1 VTAFEFY
8 AILKKLVQV
17 FNIER
22 GLEIMSDLNQK
33 RSSGETMSILLGAAF
48 LMATSAIGPGF
59 ITQTTVFT
67 NQLKAAFAFAILVS
81 ILIDI
86 VVQLNIWRILAV
98 SGMRGQDVANKV
110 LPGLGYFLAFAVGLG
125 GLAFNIGNVG
135 GAALGFNVIFGV
147 NQVTGGIVSAI
158 IAIVIFLW
166 KDLGKAMDKFAQILG
181 FVMIAMIL
189 YVVATTMP
197 PFGLAIKETFAPS
210 EINWTIVLTL
220 VGGTVGGYI
229 TFSGARRIIDAG
241 ITGKENIHR
250 INVAATNGI
259 CITGVM
265 RFMLFLAILGVV
277 VGGHTLDAGNPAAS
291 AFRIAAG
298 EVGYRIFGVILWAA
312 AITSVV
318 GCSYTSVSFLRTL
331 FPFVEQF
338 YRYWI
343 IGFIIASTSILTFI
357 GSPVKLLV
365 LAGSINGLILP
376 LSLASMLLAAYRKD
390 IIGEYKHPVWL
401 TGLGWVMVAFTAWMG
416 WNALQNLSNLFK

>member
-1 VTAFEFY
+1 MAE
-8 AILKKLVQV
+8 LK
-17 FNIER
+17 
-22 GLEIMSDLNQK
+22 QK
-33 RSSGETMSILLGAAF
+33 HTHGETLSILLGAAF

-67 NQLKAAFAFAILVS
+67 AQLQAAFAFAILVS

-86 VVQLNIWRILAV
+86 VVQLNVWRILAV
-98 SGMRGQDVANKV
+98 SGFRGQDVANKV
-110 LPGLGYFLAFAVGLG
+110 LPGLGYFLAFAVALG

-135 GAALGFNVIFGV
+135 GAALGFNVIFGLE
-147 NQVTGGIVSAI
+147 QMPGAWTSAI

-166 KDLGKAMDKFAQILG
+166 KDLGKAMDRFAQILG
-181 FVMIAMIL
+181 FVMIAMIA
-189 YVVATTMP
+189 YVVFATRP
-197 PFGLAIKETFAPS
+197 PAGLALQEMVMPS
-210 EINWTIVLTL
+210 KIDWRIVLTL

-229 TFSGARRIIDAG
+229 TFSGAHRIIDAG
-241 ITGKENIHR
+241 ITGRENIHR
-250 INVAATNGI
+250 ISVGATNGI

-265 RFMLFLAILGVV
+265 RFLLFLAILGVV
-277 VGGHTLDAGNPAAS
+277 VGGQTLDPKNPAAD

-298 EVGYRIFGVILWAA
+298 DVGYRIFGVILWAA

-331 FPFVEQF
+331 FPFVEKH

-357 GSPVKLLV
+357 GQPVKLLV

-376 LSLASMLLAAYRKD
+376 LSLASILAAAHRKD
-390 IIGEYKHPVWL
+390 IIGDYKHPVWL
-401 TGLGWVMVAFTAWMG
+401 TGLGWVMVVFTAWMG
-416 WNALQNLSNLFK
+416 WGSLQGLANLVK